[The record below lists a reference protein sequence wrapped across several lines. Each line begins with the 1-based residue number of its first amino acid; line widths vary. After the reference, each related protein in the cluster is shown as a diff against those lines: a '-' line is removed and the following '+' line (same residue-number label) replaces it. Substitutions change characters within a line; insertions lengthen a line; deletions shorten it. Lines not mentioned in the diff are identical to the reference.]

1 MKYRTILLFVLAALF
16 LAACEDAGDP
26 VIPVDNTPVPVITS
40 VAPDSGKA
48 GDTIT
53 VRGINFGAT
62 STGNSVRFGSIG
74 GSVLLWNDS
83 TVRTTVPASLAGGSI
98 QMSVVRGAKISNSTA
113 FKVLSAVSAVSFTG
127 DIRPLI
133 TAYGCAGCHPSNG
146 GFSVA
151 THATI
156 ITRVSIGNGDGSLL
170 VQKLRGTA
178 SGSRM
183 PAGGPFMSTTEIQ
196 KFVDWINQGALNN

>member
-1 MKYRTILLFVLAALF
+1 MHRTILAFIFITLMV
-16 LAACEDAGDP
+16 AACEDAGDP
-26 VIPVDNTPVPVITS
+26 VVPVDNSPVPAVTS

-53 VRGINFGAT
+53 VMGKNFGT
-62 STGNSVRFGSIG
+62 SPTGNSVRFGSVSG
-74 GSVLLWNDS
+74 NVLLWNDS
-83 TVRTTVPASLAGGSI
+83 TILTTVPASLAGGSI
-98 QMSVVRGAKISNSTA
+98 QLSIVRGSKISNTTP
-113 FKVLSAVSAVSFTG
+113 FKILSSVSAVSFAG

-133 TAYGCAGCHPSNG
+133 TAYGCSGCHPGNG

-151 THATI
+151 THSTI
-156 ITRVSIGNGDGSLL
+156 ITRVSIGNGDGSHL

-183 PAGGPFMSTTEIQ
+183 PAGGPFMTPTEIQ

>member
-1 MKYRTILLFVLAALF
+1 MFRTIILCILSALLF
-16 LAACEDAGDP
+16 AACEDAGDP
-26 VIPVDNTPVPVITS
+26 VIPVDNTPVPVVTS
-40 VAPDSGKA
+40 IAPDSGKA

-53 VRGINFGAT
+53 VRGKNFGT
-62 STGNSVRFGSIG
+62 TPTGNSVRFGSIG
-74 GSVLLWNDS
+74 GSVVVWNDS
-83 TVRTTVPASLAGGSI
+83 TVLTTVPASLAGGSI
-98 QMSVVRGAKISNSTA
+98 QLSIVRGSKISNTTA
-113 FKVLSAVSAVSFTG
+113 FKVLSTVSAVSFAG

-133 TAYGCAGCHPSNG
+133 TAYGCSGCHPGNG

-156 ITRVSIGNGDGSLL
+156 ITRVSIGNGDGSHL

-183 PAGGPFMSTTEIQ
+183 PAGGPFMTTTEIQ